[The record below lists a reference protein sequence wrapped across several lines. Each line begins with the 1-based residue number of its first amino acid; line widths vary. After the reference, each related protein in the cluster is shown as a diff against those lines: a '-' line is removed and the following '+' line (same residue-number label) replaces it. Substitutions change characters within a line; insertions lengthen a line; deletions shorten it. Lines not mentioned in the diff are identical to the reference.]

1 MDGASENP
9 AASNGDKGASGASQT
24 DLTSNSPTLKAYS
37 KAKQEVARNLQF
49 LREFVRVNGHQEQ
62 EDRCQQLLAKLAEDH
77 FTLAVLGQ
85 FKRGKSTLMNAVLG
99 RQVLPTGVLPLTSAI
114 TVLKFGPQEKLV
126 IHREGALFPEEM
138 PVSRLADYVTEKG
151 NPGNEKKVILACL
164 ELPSAFL
171 RRGLEFV
178 DTPGVGSSI
187 EANSAITYN
196 FIPQCD
202 AVVFVTSVD
211 SPLSQV
217 EKEFLTRIR
226 EHVRKIF
233 FVVNKVDLLDDF
245 ERQEVLEFI
254 RANLVRCVGADSV
267 RLYPLSALMGLAAKR
282 DAREERYAESG
293 LQAFENALAQFLSEE
308 KTEAFLISIVD
319 RALHLLDEESQ
330 GMRLREKARAMSG
343 KDRSVKI
350 GELQASFAS
359 LREERTQCLAQSR
372 ERCVVFLNERLSKQL
387 ESFLGGIGPTLAE
400 ELNASLNKR
409 PWTLSGRAA
418 VRSAQACACRLRE
431 ELDTWMARTVT
442 ELMPEVMEILRVE
455 GTRMSHHLDRIS
467 SVASQVLEAEAIEET
482 HSDSSSEL
490 PFAPA
495 LPNLSLPLISTRA
508 TVPAPLWCLPV
519 ILTRTRLA
527 ARLNLWLRNMLDA
540 SKDALRE
547 AVEFGVE
554 IFMGQF
560 SAEYAAQAEKIESGL
575 LRVVSGRESTSGSS
589 SGRALS
595 SGDSRLKHEE
605 MESLRDR
612 LTRLRDGI
620 LGGAESGFRVE
631 EAAELPASLEVVPQ
645 VRRETPSAE
654 PRDEVAKDLETRGC
668 PVCNKISKVASD
680 FFVRWQYDLYG
691 NEHVQQWYAAN
702 LGFCPLHTWQLEATS
717 SPQGISRGYPPLA
730 ERLSRDLAGL
740 SGNGAR
746 AAANAFSL
754 VQRADSCRACQ
765 DLRECETA
773 YIERL
778 ADLLNDPEARTLYE
792 QSQGVCLRH
801 LALLIE
807 ELESEETAQFLL
819 KEASRHFEEFAED
832 MQSYSLKHDAVRRAL
847 HNEDEGDAYLR
858 ALIHIA
864 GAKNLFFPWGAQ
876 DAG

>member
-1 MDGASENP
+1 MDKASENP
-9 AASNGDKGASGASQT
+9 AKDDAGTRPSGPSQR
-24 DLTSNSPTLKAYS
+24 DLTSDSPTLKAYS
-37 KAKQEVARNLQF
+37 KAKQEIARNLQF
-49 LREFVRVNGHQEQ
+49 LREFVRVNGHQER
-62 EDRCQQLLAKLAEDH
+62 ENRCQQLLAKLAEDH

-126 IHREGALFPEEM
+126 IHREGALYPEEM
-138 PVSRLADYVTEKG
+138 PISRLADYVTEKG
-151 NPGNEKKVILACL
+151 NPGNEKKVIRACL

-233 FVVNKVDLLDDF
+233 FVVNKVDLLDDS

-267 RLYPLSALMGLAAKR
+267 RLYPLSALMGLAAKL
-282 DAREERYAESG
+282 DAHVERYAESG
-293 LQAFENALAQFLSEE
+293 LRAFENALAQFLSEE
-308 KTEAFLISIVD
+308 KAAAFLTSIVD
-319 RALHLLDEESQ
+319 HALHLLDEESQ
-330 GMRLREKARAMSG
+330 GMRLREKAREMSG

-350 GELQASFAS
+350 GELQASFAP

-409 PWTLSGRAA
+409 PWDLSGRVAA
-418 VRSAQACACRLRE
+418 QSAQACACRLRE

-442 ELMPEVMEILRVE
+442 ELMPEVMEMLRVE

-467 SVASQVLEAEAIEET
+467 SVAAQVLEAEAIAET
-482 HSDSSSEL
+482 HCDSSSEL

-495 LPNLSLPLISTRA
+495 LPNLSLLLTSTKA
-508 TVPAPLWCLPV
+508 TVPTPLWCLPV
-519 ILTRTRLA
+519 ILTRTRLVV
-527 ARLNLWLRNMLDA
+527 RLNLWLEDMLA
-540 SKDALRE
+540 TSKDALRK
-547 AVEFGVE
+547 AVESCVE
-554 IFMGQF
+554 ILMGQF
-560 SAEYAAQAEKIESGL
+560 SAEYAAQAERIESGL

-595 SGDSRLKHEE
+595 GGDSRLKHEE

-620 LGGAESGFRVE
+620 VGGAESGDHIE
-631 EAAELPASLEVVPQ
+631 EAPELTASLEAVPQ
-645 VRRETPSAE
+645 GRRETPFAE

-691 NEHVQQWYAAN
+691 SEHVQQWYAAS
-702 LGFCPLHTWQLEATS
+702 LGFCPLHTWQLEAVA
-717 SPQGISRGYPPLA
+717 SPQGISRGYPPLV
-730 ERLSRDLAGL
+730 ERLSRDLARL
-740 SGNGAR
+740 SGHAMGSTPHVS
-746 AAANAFSL
+746 SL
-754 VQRADSCRACQ
+754 AQKPETCRACQ
-765 DLRECETA
+765 ELQECESA
-773 YIERL
+773 YLERL
-778 ADLLNDPEARTLYE
+778 TAFLNEPQGCQLYE
-792 QSQGVCLRH
+792 ESQGVCLRH
-801 LALLIE
+801 LALLIGRM
-807 ELESEETAQFLL
+807 ESGEVAQFLL
-819 KEASRHFEEFAED
+819 KVASRHFEEFAED

-847 HNEDEGDAYLR
+847 HNENEGDAYLR

-864 GAKNLFFPWGAQ
+864 GAKNLFFPWSAK
-876 DAG
+876 DAV